1 MESEATMTTNY
12 IDTNIR
18 VADTVKIPAELLDVL
33 AAMDDDLPM
42 LPPLQTIAR
51 YNKST
56 DTAKLPT
63 ELLDAL
69 DDTYIPLLVVITPPD
84 SPLLDDELA
93 FDDTDTARFIPIRE

>member
-1 MESEATMTTNY
+1 MESVTPMTTTY

-69 DDTYIPLLVVITPPD
+69 DDTYIPPS
-84 SPLLDDELA
+84 SPMMDDEPP